1 MFQGLGCSPIKA
13 VHDLGLER
21 HETVHSISSVDVR
34 ALRGPFLVREDR
46 EGRTSSVPVIV
57 PTVNV

>member
-13 VHDLGLER
+13 VRVLGLER
-21 HETVHSISSVDVR
+21 HETVQSIFDVDVR

-46 EGRTSSVPVIV
+46 ERRTLVYQLSCPR
-57 PTVNV
+57 